1 MVTYLHPERFT
12 LRTFVRVTPH
22 ERGHLEILPCKF
34 LFACR
39 QFVMDDS
46 KRPKYFELKAAPE
59 VNVIRMESST
69 SSKIAVV
76 SELIVNIHG
85 NNRDIT
91 KKSRPTSAPLKV
103 Y

>member
-12 LRTFVRVTPH
+12 LRASVRIST
-22 ERGHLEILPCKF
+22 ERGQLEILPCKF

-39 QFVMDDS
+39 QFVMDNG
-46 KRPKYFELKAAPE
+46 KRPKYFDLKAAPE
-59 VNVIRMESST
+59 VNAIRMESST

-76 SELIVNIHG
+76 SELLPEILG

-91 KKSRPTSAPLKV
+91 RNHAQHQN